1 MVDSKGERRTDVD
14 MQIIDLLPENKDAV
28 RQAVTL
34 LFEVFKEHHPNAW
47 PTMEAA
53 MEEVKETFG
62 ENRISRVA
70 VDSEGL
76 LLGWI
81 AGSGAEHYQGKAW
94 ELHPLV
100 VRPEWQGRGLG
111 SVLVAD
117 LEDKVRQRGG
127 CAIWLGTDD
136 ENNQT
141 TLGGVDLYPNILE
154 RLANIRNLNLHPYE
168 FYLKVGFSI
177 VGALP
182 DANGPG
188 KPDIFMAKRVEG
200 SGG

>member
-1 MVDSKGERRTDVD
+1 
-14 MQIIDLLPENKDAV
+14 
-28 RQAVTL
+28 
-34 LFEVFKEHHPNAW
+34 
-47 PTMEAA
+47 

-70 VDSEGL
+70 VDSDGL
-76 LLGWI
+76 VLGWI
-81 AGSGAEHYQGKAW
+81 GGIGAERSQEYAW
-94 ELHPLV
+94 ELQPLV

-127 CAIWLGTDD
+127 CVIWLGADD

-154 RLANIRNLNLHPYE
+154 RLANIRNLNRHPYE

-200 SGG
+200 K

>member
-1 MVDSKGERRTDVD
+1 MLESKGERRTDVD
-14 MQIIDLLPENKDAV
+14 VQIIDLLPEDEDAV
-28 RQAVTL
+28 RQAATL

-70 VDSEGL
+70 VDSDGL
-76 LLGWI
+76 VLGWI
-81 AGSGAEHYQGKAW
+81 GGIGAERSQEYAW

-127 CAIWLGTDD
+127 CVIWLGADD
-136 ENNQT
+136 ENIPDDARRRRPLPQHPGAASQHT
-141 TLGGVDLYPNILE
+141 EPEPPPIRVLPEGGVQ
-154 RLANIRNLNLHPYE
+154 HC
-168 FYLKVGFSI
+168 
-177 VGALP
+177 
-182 DANGPG
+182 
-188 KPDIFMAKRVEG
+188 G
-200 SGG
+200 SAA

>member
-1 MVDSKGERRTDVD
+1 M
-14 MQIIDLLPENKDAV
+14 
-28 RQAVTL
+28 
-34 LFEVFKEHHPNAW
+34 
-47 PTMEAA
+47 
-53 MEEVKETFG
+53 
-62 ENRISRVA
+62 
-70 VDSEGL
+70 
-76 LLGWI
+76 
-81 AGSGAEHYQGKAW
+81 
-94 ELHPLV
+94 
-100 VRPEWQGRGLG
+100 RPEWQGRGLG

-127 CAIWLGTDD
+127 CVIWLGADD

-154 RLANIRNLNLHPYE
+154 RLANIRNLNRHPYE

>member
-1 MVDSKGERRTDVD
+1 MRAKGKGARTSTCKSS
-14 MQIIDLLPENKDAV
+14 DLLPENEDAV
-28 RQAVTL
+28 RQAATL
-34 LFEVFKEHHPNAW
+34 LFEVSKEHHPNAW
-47 PTMEAA
+47 PTMKAA

-70 VDSEGL
+70 VDSDGL
-76 LLGWI
+76 VLGWI
-81 AGSGAEHYQGKAW
+81 GGSGAERSQEYAW

-100 VRPEWQGRGLG
+100 VRPEWQGRGWG
-111 SVLVAD
+111 GVLVAD

-127 CAIWLGTDD
+127 CVIWLGADD

-154 RLANIRNLNLHPYE
+154 RLANIQNLNRHPYE

-200 SGG
+200 K